1 MGLFKRRLPHFS
13 AKAPVIREAVGGIS
27 VWALMM
33 YDLAAGKWE
42 QSAQGRFRE
51 AES

>member
-13 AKAPVIREAVGGIS
+13 APAPVVGDDVGGIS
-27 VWALMM
+27 VWASMM
-33 YDLAAGKWE
+33 YDLAAHKVI
-42 QSAQGRFRE
+42 QDAQGRFRE